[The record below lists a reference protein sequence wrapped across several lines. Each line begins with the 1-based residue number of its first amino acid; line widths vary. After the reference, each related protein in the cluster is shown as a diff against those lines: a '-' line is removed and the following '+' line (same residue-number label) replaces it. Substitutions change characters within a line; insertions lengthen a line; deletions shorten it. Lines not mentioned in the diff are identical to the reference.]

1 MDLNELVRHYRTDIL
16 QIAGSH
22 GASRVR
28 LLGSVARG
36 TATPQSDVDF
46 LIDLEP
52 GRTLFD
58 LAAIKL
64 DLEDL
69 LGRNVD
75 VLTEASISK
84 CIRADVVRE
93 AVAL

>member
-1 MDLNELVRHYRTDIL
+1 M
-16 QIAGSH
+16 
-22 GASRVR
+22 R
-28 LLGSVARG
+28 LFGSVARG